1 MLNSAIYQGVVSHQR
16 HLPKPHCF
24 SYRVFM
30 MYLDLDELP
39 DLFKGYKRWSYQI
52 KNWAYFKRADYYGDP
67 QQPLKQ
73 EISSLVNQATGSAPR
88 GPIRLLTNMRYF
100 GHCFNP
106 VSFYYCFEADG
117 VALQAIVSHITNTP
131 WGDNYAYVH
140 DFNYDK
146 SIKKTNNSELIVFKI
161 EKNFHVSPFMP
172 MNIDYHWAFQFEAGR
187 LLINMKSLQH
197 GTEIFNA
204 VLALKRSE
212 INEKTL
218 NWLLISYPF
227 MTIKVIGAIYW
238 NALMLWFKGTPFY
251 SRPQS
256 SAK

>member
-1 MLNSAIYQGVVSHQR
+1 
-16 HLPKPHCF
+16 
-24 SYRVFM
+24 
-30 MYLDLDELP
+30 
-39 DLFKGYKRWSYQI
+39 
-52 KNWAYFKRADYYGDP
+52 
-67 QQPLKQ
+67 
-73 EISSLVNQATGSAPR
+73 
-88 GPIRLLTNMRYF
+88 MRYF

-172 MNIDYHWAFQFEAGR
+172 MNIDYHWAFQLEAGR

-204 VLALKRSE
+204 VLALKRNE

>member
-1 MLNSAIYQGVVSHQR
+1 
-16 HLPKPHCF
+16 
-24 SYRVFM
+24 
-30 MYLDLDELP
+30 
-39 DLFKGYKRWSYQI
+39 
-52 KNWAYFKRADYYGDP
+52 
-67 QQPLKQ
+67 
-73 EISSLVNQATGSAPR
+73 
-88 GPIRLLTNMRYF
+88 
-100 GHCFNP
+100 
-106 VSFYYCFEADG
+106 
-117 VALQAIVSHITNTP
+117 
-131 WGDNYAYVH
+131 
-140 DFNYDK
+140 
-146 SIKKTNNSELIVFKI
+146 
-161 EKNFHVSPFMP
+161 MP